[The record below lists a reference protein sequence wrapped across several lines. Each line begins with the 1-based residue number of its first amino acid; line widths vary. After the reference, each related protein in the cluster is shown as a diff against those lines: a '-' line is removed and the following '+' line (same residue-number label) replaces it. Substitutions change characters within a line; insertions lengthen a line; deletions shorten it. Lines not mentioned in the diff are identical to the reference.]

1 MSGASELMRAYMRAN
16 EGKSHEWGNL
26 GTMHLPV
33 DGMSEELK
41 EHRNHRKRKN

>member
-26 GTMHLPV
+26 GTMRVLMDRSV
-33 DGMSEELK
+33 DYWTGQ
-41 EHRNHRKRKN
+41 